1 MECVNCGKDYQ
12 AIQKFCTSCGSSV
25 QVDSDRIGS
34 HSPEGLLEEL
44 RSISFS
50 IRTLASFVRSGDTV
64 AIDITERLR
73 FRRESL
79 LKKFNEVASEAYV
92 STTPIHLSYLE
103 NVLRASGLS
112 DLEIDSY
119 ISQELEPVSQSKDQ
133 KTLEHRGG
141 YSISNNL
148 LPALL
153 LLGVLLLAA
162 SSLVLLVTL
171 WSDFSWIVKQIILL
185 VQMVSFIAAGHFMK
199 YKQKLHYSGLAL
211 VTLGAVWGLFNAGAI
226 AYEFI
231 GTRGE
236 IIVPGIALAI
246 DLPAHGWIL
255 ISSVS
260 FFIWIVLSS
269 FYKGHVLINGTAI
282 FFVASMGL
290 LPSVLGTTWHWGLGS
305 AALASSLVTFFS
317 TMSLRFGIGIGK
329 AGDYLFW
336 TSQIILPVTFFV
348 FLQEWTDDR
357 ISLYCSSIIFIAA
370 ALTSV
375 VVVKLKPSGE
385 FAFYRYGCV
394 TSFVLA
400 LGSFVFESGLVQGE
414 WFGVFIALTALGCAV
429 LMILVSRREL
439 VSSDWS
445 ITLGYCTLA
454 LSVIASLWPEFSQ
467 FSKGATLLLA
477 GGSLWV
483 SAFELS
489 NKKLLLFTGMPIAI
503 GGLLL
508 IDLLLEGQN
517 LDNYE
522 LAWSVFGIALAGQL
536 GSFVGLRVAE
546 KFFLPLLSASVA
558 FSLAAVTISGWGDWA
573 NWEGL
578 FMCITFF
585 CICVFLIRIRQQ
597 KIIGV
602 AVLFWLTAAGGFAM
616 GMMGLSFVERSVGW
630 AIESLLLMWL
640 NQSIAHI
647 GVLRKLFSNRFWNGL
662 IEQASLRLSWFA
674 LGYVILVLV
683 GGSFDSDTF
692 GNSNISM
699 LAITFSI
706 VGVSYVGTSIM
717 KKSHTL
723 AYVGFVL
730 LLFGWIV
737 QAIDWRIGQAQ
748 IYAIPVGLYLF
759 GVAHWERLKLS
770 PQKYQDAYFIDQTS
784 TENENGVMWS
794 PFVEVLALLLV
805 GGSAFIQ
812 SVTQKP
818 EWVYALLLGI
828 EGVLIL
834 IWGSVSRSRI
844 LFVGGV
850 LIFAINVIYQLT
862 SLLSHLG
869 GAMVGVIF
877 GSLIIVLVV
886 LAERFRGKLSL
897 LVDRFTKN

>member
-1 MECVNCGKDYQ
+1 MECVNCGRGHQ
-12 AIQKFCTSCGSSV
+12 ETQKFCTSCGARLQSE
-25 QVDSDRIGS
+25 SDQIGS
-34 HSPEGLLEEL
+34 HSLEGLLEEL

-50 IRTLASFVRSGDTV
+50 VRTLAPFVGSGDTF
-64 AIDITERLR
+64 AIDITERLI

-79 LKKFNEVASEAYV
+79 LKKFNEVAADAHV
-92 STTPIHLSYLE
+92 STTPKHRSYLE
-103 NVLRASGLS
+103 NLLKTSGLS
-112 DLEIDSY
+112 NLEIDGY
-119 ISQELEPVSQSKDQ
+119 LTKELTPYSRSKVRNNV
-133 KTLEHRGG
+133 KNKGF
-141 YSISNNL
+141 YSFSDNL
-148 LPALL
+148 FPALL
-153 LLGVLLLAA
+153 LLGVLLLAV

-185 VQMVSFIAAGHFMK
+185 VQMVAFIAAGHFMK
-199 YKQKLHYSGLAL
+199 YKLQLHYSGLAL
-211 VTLGAVWGLFNAGAI
+211 VTLGAVWGLFNSGAI

-231 GTRGE
+231 GARGE
-236 IIVPGIALAI
+236 IIIPGIALAI

-260 FFIWIVLSS
+260 FLIWTVLSS
-269 FYKGHVLINGTAI
+269 FYKGHVLINGAAI

-290 LPSVLGTTWHWGLGS
+290 LPPILGTTWHWGLGS
-305 AALASSLVTFFS
+305 AALASSVVTFFS
-317 TMSLRFGIGIGK
+317 SMSMRFGIGK
-329 AGDYLFW
+329 PGDYLFW
-336 TSQIILPVTFFV
+336 TSQIILPATFLV
-348 FLQEWTDDR
+348 FLQEWADDR

-385 FAFYRYGCV
+385 FAFYRYGCIA
-394 TSFVLA
+394 FLILA
-400 LGSFVFESGLVQGE
+400 LGTFVFESRLVQDE
-414 WFGVFIALTALGCAV
+414 WFGVFIALTALGCAI
-429 LMILVSRREL
+429 LMTLVSRRKF

-445 ITLGYCTLA
+445 ITLGYCVLA
-454 LSVIASLWPEFSQ
+454 ISVIAFLWPEFSQ
-467 FSKGATLLLA
+467 FSKGFTLFIA
-477 GGSLWV
+477 GGSFWIA
-483 SAFELS
+483 AFELS
-489 NKKLLLFTGMPIAI
+489 NKKLLLFTGIPIAI

-508 IDLLLEGQN
+508 IDLLLERQN
-517 LDNYE
+517 LGNYE
-522 LAWSVFGIALAGQL
+522 LAWLVFGTALVGQL

-546 KFFLPLLSASVA
+546 KFFLPLLSASVV
-558 FSLAAVTISGWGDWA
+558 FSFAAVTISGWGDWA

-585 CICVFLIRIRQQ
+585 CICMFLIRIRQQ

-616 GMMGLSFVERSVGW
+616 GMMGLSFVERSIGW

-640 NQSIAHI
+640 NQSIAYI
-647 GVLRKLFSNRFWNGL
+647 GVFRKLFPNRFWNDL
-662 IEQASLRLSWFA
+662 MEQASLRLSWFA

-692 GNSNISM
+692 GSSNMSM

-759 GVAHWERLKLS
+759 GVAHYERLKS
-770 PQKYQDAYFIDQTS
+770 SSQKYQDAYFIDRTS
-784 TENENGVMWS
+784 SENENGVMWS

-812 SVTQKP
+812 SVTQEP
-818 EWVYALLLGI
+818 EWIYALLLGI
-828 EGVLIL
+828 EGVLIV
-834 IWGSVSRSRI
+834 IWGSVSRSKI

-850 LIFAINVIYQLT
+850 LIFALDVIYQVT
-862 SLLSHLG
+862 SLLSYLG

-877 GSLIIVLVV
+877 GALIIVLVV

-897 LVDRFTKN
+897 IIDRFTKY

>member
-34 HSPEGLLEEL
+34 HSPEGLFKEL

-79 LKKFNEVASEAYV
+79 LKKFNEVASEAHV

-103 NVLRASGLS
+103 NVLRAAGLS

-133 KTLEHRGG
+133 NTLDNRGF

-153 LLGVLLLAA
+153 LLGVLLLAV

-185 VQMVSFIAAGHFMK
+185 VQMVCFIGAGHFMK

-231 GTRGE
+231 GARGE
-236 IIVPGIALAI
+236 IIIPGIALAL

-290 LPSVLGTTWHWGLGS
+290 LPPILGTTWHWGLGS

-317 TMSLRFGIGIGK
+317 TMSLRFGIGK

-336 TSQIILPVTFFV
+336 TSQIILPATFLV
-348 FLQEWTDDR
+348 FLQEWADDK

-385 FAFYRYGCV
+385 FAFYRYGCIG
-394 TSFVLA
+394 FLVLA
-400 LGSFVFESGLVQGE
+400 LGTFVFESRLVQDE
-414 WFGVFIALTALGCAV
+414 WFGFFIALTALGCGV
-429 LMILVSRREL
+429 LMTLVSRREL

-445 ITLGYCTLA
+445 ITLGYSVLA
-454 LSVIASLWPEFSQ
+454 LSVIAFLWPEFSQ
-467 FSKGATLLLA
+467 FSKGFTLFIA
-477 GGSLWV
+477 GGSFWI

-489 NKKLLLFTGMPIAI
+489 NKKLLLFTGIPIAI

-508 IDLLLEGQN
+508 IDLFLERQN
-517 LDNYE
+517 LGNYE
-522 LAWSVFGIALAGQL
+522 LAWLVFGTALAGQL

-546 KFFLPLLSASVA
+546 KFFLPILSASVV
-558 FSLAAVTISGWGDWA
+558 FSLAAITISGWGDWA

-585 CICVFLIRIRQQ
+585 CICLFLIRIRQQ

-647 GVLRKLFSNRFWNGL
+647 GVLRKLFSYRFWNDL

-759 GVAHWERLKLS
+759 GVAHWERLKSS

-812 SVTQKP
+812 SVTQEP

-828 EGVLIL
+828 EGVLIV

-850 LIFAINVIYQLT
+850 LIFAIDVIYQVT

-886 LAERFRGKLSL
+886 LAERFRGKLSI

>member
-34 HSPEGLLEEL
+34 HSPEGLFKEL

-50 IRTLASFVRSGDTV
+50 ISTLASFVRSGDTV

-79 LKKFNEVASEAYV
+79 LKKFNEVASEAHV

-103 NVLRASGLS
+103 NVLRAAGLS

-133 KTLEHRGG
+133 KTLENRGF

-185 VQMVSFIAAGHFMK
+185 VQMVCFIGAGHFMK

-231 GTRGE
+231 GARGE

-290 LPSVLGTTWHWGLGS
+290 LPSILGTTWHWGLGS

-317 TMSLRFGIGIGK
+317 TMSLRFGIGK

-336 TSQIILPVTFFV
+336 TSQIILPVTLLV
-348 FLQEWTDDR
+348 FLQEWADDR

-385 FAFYRYGCV
+385 FAFYRYGCIG
-394 TSFVLA
+394 FLVLA
-400 LGSFVFESGLVQGE
+400 LGTFVFESRLVQDE
-414 WFGVFIALTALGCAV
+414 GVGFFIALTALGCGV
-429 LMILVSRREL
+429 LMTLVSRREL

-445 ITLGYCTLA
+445 ITLGYSVLA
-454 LSVIASLWPEFSQ
+454 LSVIAFLWPEFSQ
-467 FSKGATLLLA
+467 FSKGFTLFIA
-477 GGSLWV
+477 GGSFWI

-489 NKKLLLFTGMPIAI
+489 NKKLLLFTGIPIAI

-508 IDLLLEGQN
+508 IDLFLERQN
-517 LDNYE
+517 LGNYE
-522 LAWSVFGIALAGQL
+522 LAWLVFGTALAGQL

-546 KFFLPLLSASVA
+546 KFFLPILSASVV
-558 FSLAAVTISGWGDWA
+558 FSLAAITISGWGDWA

-647 GVLRKLFSNRFWNGL
+647 GVLRKLFSYRFWNDL

-759 GVAHWERLKLS
+759 GVAHWERLKSS

-812 SVTQKP
+812 SVTQEP

-828 EGVLIL
+828 EGVLIV

-850 LIFAINVIYQLT
+850 LIFAIDVIYQVT

-886 LAERFRGKLSL
+886 LAERFRGKLSI